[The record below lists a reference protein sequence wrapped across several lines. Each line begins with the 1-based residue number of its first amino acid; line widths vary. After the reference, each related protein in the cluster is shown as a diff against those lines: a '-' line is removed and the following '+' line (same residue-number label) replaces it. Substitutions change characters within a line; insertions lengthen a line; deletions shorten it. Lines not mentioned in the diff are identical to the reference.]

1 MIDILATV
9 LGEFIFSLAG
19 GFFMFI
25 AMKYFKEEKY
35 FPFGFYLSL
44 FVIAMGEIIMRLG
57 G

>member
-9 LGEFIFSLAG
+9 LGELIFSMAG
-19 GFFMFI
+19 GWFMFF

-44 FVIAMGEIIMRLG
+44 FVIAMGEIVMGLG